1 MFYLVVG
8 HLLQPT
14 TLTVSTHMNHVHIAL
29 ILIIVLV
36 VVPPGDNSA
45 IFLMSK

>member
-1 MFYLVVG
+1 
-8 HLLQPT
+8 
-14 TLTVSTHMNHVHIAL
+14 MNHVHIAL
-29 ILIIVLV
+29 IIIIVLV

>member
-1 MFYLVVG
+1 
-8 HLLQPT
+8 
-14 TLTVSTHMNHVHIAL
+14 MNHVHIAL

-36 VVPPGDNSA
+36 VVPLGDNSA